1 VPVISPFV
9 GYSGMSQDML
19 KKCSND
25 TPTKLDIFH
34 ESLNPLLDVI
44 TKEINKCGKNSVAL
58 TKEWIDD
65 SQ

>member
-1 VPVISPFV
+1 
-9 GYSGMSQDML
+9 MSQDML
-19 KKCSND
+19 KNVVMILQPNLKCSND

-44 TKEINKCGKNSVAL
+44 TKEINKCGENSVTVA
-58 TKEWIDD
+58 KERIDD